1 MGDTGLRAACV
12 RLCGSAGGGSQA
24 IPLHC
29 GALCNAVRGAL
40 CTGPRS
46 RAAVDLAFHFTP
58 RLLQTKV
65 AGRLA
70 VQHGYTPW
78 SLLAAY
84 RRMPCDTS

>member
-1 MGDTGLRAACV
+1 MRP
-12 RLCGSAGGGSQA
+12 CGSAGGGSQA

-58 RLLQTKV
+58 RLLHTKV

-70 VQHGYTPW
+70 AQHVRTPW

-84 RRMPCDTS
+84 WRIPYDTQ